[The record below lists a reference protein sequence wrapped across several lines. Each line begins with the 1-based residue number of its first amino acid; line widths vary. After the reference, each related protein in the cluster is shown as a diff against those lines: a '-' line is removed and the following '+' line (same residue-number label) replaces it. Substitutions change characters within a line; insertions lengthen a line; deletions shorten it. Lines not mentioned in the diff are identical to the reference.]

1 MNGSKRIPLSA
12 HKAEVTALLRKSLE
26 TARGR
31 FNYLHTM

>member
-12 HKAEVTALLRKSLE
+12 HKAEVTALLKNLLKLP
-26 TARGR
+26 GDG